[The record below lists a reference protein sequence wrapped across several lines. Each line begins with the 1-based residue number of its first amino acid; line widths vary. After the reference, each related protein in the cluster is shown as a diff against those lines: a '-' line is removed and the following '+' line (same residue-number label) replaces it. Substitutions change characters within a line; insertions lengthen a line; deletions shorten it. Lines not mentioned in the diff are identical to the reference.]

1 MRDER
6 EADQSSAHLSSLI
19 PHPSSLILKMQGVAL
34 EHLAR
39 LLEPCAPGEF
49 LASAWGRDFRHVRG
63 ARGKFSRLMPWSR
76 LNDLLARHR
85 LDAPRLRL
93 TREGKP
99 VPTSSYLRHASGGKN
114 KTPIPRLRA
123 ADLTDQLRDGAT
135 LVLDA
140 VEELHAPLTEIAESL
155 ELIFRERVQI
165 NLYAGWRTS
174 RGFDLHW
181 DDHDVFILQVAGRK
195 RWRVY
200 GETRPAPIAND
211 IEPATKPTADALWE
225 DTLEDGDLLY
235 IPRGWW
241 HVAFPLDE
249 PTLHLTVGVHKRTGL
264 DLLRW
269 LSESLRASELFR
281 RDLPRDASSDE
292 QRAHVERLRDEL
304 VARFDSD
311 TLIKFF
317 REHDANAEPRPRLS
331 LPFSATT
338 KISRTPTGAL
348 VRLTAPRPLD
358 FEIDGDELSFSC
370 NKKLWRFDARAIS
383 ILRTLDERRA
393 CRVAELCEAAGDE
406 LEGRTVQTFVGELIL
421 HGLVA
426 IVDE

>member
-1 MRDER
+1 
-6 EADQSSAHLSSLI
+6 
-19 PHPSSLILKMQGVAL
+19 MQGVAL
-34 EHLAR
+34 EQLSR
-39 LLEPCAPGEF
+39 LLEPCAPDEF

-76 LNDLLARHR
+76 LNDLLAQHR
-85 LDAPRLRL
+85 LDSPRLRL

-99 VPTSSYLRHASGGKN
+99 VPTSSYLRHATGGRN

-123 ADLTDQLRDGAT
+123 TDLTNQLRDGAT

-140 VEELHAPLTEIAESL
+140 VEELHAPLTALAESL

-200 GETRPAPIAND
+200 GQTRPFPVAND
-211 IEPATKPTADALWE
+211 IEPAPKPTGDALWE

-269 LSESLRASELFR
+269 LSDDLRASEVFR
-281 RDLPRDASSDE
+281 SDLPRDAAPDE
-292 QRAHVERLRDEL
+292 QAAHVERLRDEL
-304 VARFDSD
+304 VSRFDSD

-338 KISRTPTGAL
+338 KLSRPAPDAL

-358 FEIDGDELSFSC
+358 FKVCGDELSFSC
-370 NKKLWRFDARAIS
+370 NKKLWRFDARALS
-383 ILRTLDERRA
+383 ILRTLDGRRA

-406 LEGRTVQTFVGELIL
+406 LEERTVRTFVGELIL

>member
-1 MRDER
+1 VLRVIN
-6 EADQSSAHLSSLI
+6 S
-19 PHPSSLILKMQGVAL
+19 KMQGVTL

-39 LLEPCAPGEF
+39 LLEPCAPEEF
-49 LASAWGRDFRHVRG
+49 LASAWGRDFKHVRG
-63 ARGKFSRLMPWSR
+63 AREKFSRLMPWSR

-85 LDAPRLRL
+85 FDSPRLRL

-99 VPTSSYLRHASGGKN
+99 VPTSSYLRHATGGRN

-123 ADLTDQLRDGAT
+123 TDLTNQLRDGAT

-140 VEELHAPLTEIAESL
+140 VEELHAPLTELAESL

-200 GETRPAPIAND
+200 GQTRPFPVAND
-211 IEPATKPTADALWE
+211 IEPATKPTGDALWE

-269 LSESLRASELFR
+269 LSDDLRASEVFR
-281 RDLPRDASSDE
+281 SDLPRDASADE
-292 QRAHVERLRDEL
+292 QAAHVERLRDEL

-311 TLIKFF
+311 TLINFF

-338 KISRTPTGAL
+338 KLSRPAPDAL

-358 FEIDGDELSFSC
+358 FEIQGDELSFSC
-370 NKKLWRFDARAIS
+370 NKKRWRFDARALP
-383 ILRTLDERRA
+383 ILRTLDGRRA

-406 LEGRTVQTFVGELIL
+406 LEESTVRTFVGELIL

>member
-1 MRDER
+1 
-6 EADQSSAHLSSLI
+6 
-19 PHPSSLILKMQGVAL
+19 MQGDAR

-39 LLEPCAPGEF
+39 LLEPCAPEEF

-63 ARGKFSRLMPWSR
+63 ARGKFSHLMPWSR
-76 LNDLLARHR
+76 LNDLLTRHR
-85 LDAPRLRL
+85 LDSPRLRL

-99 VPTSSYLRHASGGKN
+99 VPASSYLRHTTGGRS

-123 ADLTDQLRDGAT
+123 EELTNQLRDGAT

-140 VEELHAPLTEIAESL
+140 VEELHAPLTVLAESL
-155 ELIFRERVQI
+155 ELLFRERVQI
-165 NLYAGWRTS
+165 NLYVGWRTS

-200 GETRPAPIAND
+200 GETRPCPITND
-211 IEPATKPTADALWE
+211 IEPAPKPTGDALWE

-269 LSESLRASELFR
+269 LSDELRTSETFR
-281 RDLPRDASSDE
+281 RDLPRDASPAE
-292 QRAHVERLRDEL
+292 LAAHAGRLRDEL
-304 VARFDSD
+304 SARFDGD
-311 TLIKFF
+311 TLTKFF
-317 REHDANAEPRPRLS
+317 REHDANAEPRTRLS
-331 LPFSATT
+331 LPLSATT
-338 KISRTPTGAL
+338 KISRPALDAL
-348 VRLTAPRPLD
+348 VRLTAPRTLD
-358 FEIDGDELSFSC
+358 FEIDGDELSFFS
-370 NKKLWRFDARAIS
+370 NKKRWRFDARALP
-383 ILRTLDERRA
+383 ILRFLDERRV
-393 CRVAELCEAAGDE
+393 CHVAELCEAAGGE
-406 LEGRTVQTFVGELIL
+406 LEEGAVQTFVGELIL
-421 HGLVA
+421 NGLVA

>member
-1 MRDER
+1 MQDVAR
-6 EADQSSAHLSSLI
+6 EN
-19 PHPSSLILKMQGVAL
+19 
-34 EHLAR
+34 LAR
-39 LLEPCAPGEF
+39 LLEPCAPEEF

-85 LDAPRLRL
+85 LDSPRLRL

-99 VPTSSYLRHASGGKN
+99 VPTSSYLRHATGGRS

-123 ADLTDQLRDGAT
+123 TDLTNQLRDGAT

-140 VEELHAPLTEIAESL
+140 VEELHAPLTELAAAL
-155 ELIFRERVQI
+155 ELTFRERIQI

-181 DDHDVFILQVAGRK
+181 DEHDVFILQVAGRK

-200 GETRPAPIAND
+200 GQTRPFPVAND
-211 IEPATKPTADALWE
+211 IEPAPKPTGDALWE

-269 LSESLRASELFR
+269 LSEDLRASEIFR
-281 RDLPRDASSDE
+281 SDLPRDASADE
-292 QRAHVERLRDEL
+292 QATHVERLRDEL
-304 VARFDSD
+304 VARFDGD

-331 LPFSATT
+331 LPLSATT
-338 KISRTPTGAL
+338 KLSRPAPDGI

-358 FEIDGDELSFSC
+358 FEIRGDELSFSC
-370 NKKLWRFDARAIS
+370 NKKLWRFDARS
-383 ILRTLDERRA
+383 LPILRALDERRA
-393 CRVAELCEAAGDE
+393 CSVAELCGAAGDE
-406 LEGRTVQTFVGELIL
+406 LEASTVQTFVGELIL

>member
-1 MRDER
+1 
-6 EADQSSAHLSSLI
+6 
-19 PHPSSLILKMQGVAL
+19 MQGVAL

-39 LLEPCAPGEF
+39 LLEPCAPDEF
-49 LASAWGRDFRHVRG
+49 LASAWGRDFMHVRG
-63 ARGKFSRLMPWSR
+63 ARAKFSRLMPWSR

-85 LDAPRLRL
+85 LDSPRLRL

-99 VPTSSYLRHASGGKN
+99 VPASSYIRHATGGRS

-123 ADLTDQLRDGAT
+123 TDLTSQLREGAT

-140 VEELHAPLTEIAESL
+140 VEELHAPLTELAESL

-200 GETRPAPIAND
+200 GETRPSPISND
-211 IEPATKPTADALWE
+211 IEPATKPTGDALWE
-225 DTLEDGDLLY
+225 NTLEDGDLLY

-264 DLLRW
+264 DLLRR
-269 LSESLRASELFR
+269 LSEDLRASEIFR
-281 RDLPRDASSDE
+281 SDLPRDAPADE
-292 QRAHVERLRDEL
+292 RAAHVERLRDEL
-304 VARFDSD
+304 VSRFDSD

-317 REHDANAEPRPRLS
+317 REHDANAEPRPRLG

-338 KISRTPTGAL
+338 KLSRPAPDAL

-358 FEIDGDELSFSC
+358 FEIQGDELSFSC
-370 NKKLWRFDARAIS
+370 NKRRWRFDARALP

-393 CRVAELCEAAGDE
+393 CRVAELCEAAGDG
-406 LEGRTVQTFVGELIL
+406 LEERTVRTFVGELIL

>member
-1 MRDER
+1 M
-6 EADQSSAHLSSLI
+6 H
-19 PHPSSLILKMQGVAL
+19 GVAR
-34 EHLAR
+34 ENLAR
-39 LLEPCAPGEF
+39 LLEPCVPEEF
-49 LASAWGRDFRHVRG
+49 LASAWGRDSRHVRG
-63 ARGKFSRLMPWSR
+63 RAGKFSPLMPWPR

-85 LDAPRLRL
+85 LDSPRLRL

-99 VPTSSYLRHASGGKN
+99 VPASSYLRHAPGGRG
-114 KTPIPRLRA
+114 KTPIPRLRPS
-123 ADLTDQLRDGAT
+123 DLTDQLRDGAT

-140 VEELHAPLTEIAESL
+140 VEELHAPLTDLAESL
-155 ELIFRERVQI
+155 ELCFRERVQI

-200 GETRPAPIAND
+200 GETRPSPVAND
-211 IEPATKPTADALWE
+211 SEPAPKPDGDALWE

-269 LSESLRASELFR
+269 LSDDLRASETFR
-281 RDLPRDASSDE
+281 RDLPRDASPSE
-292 QRAHVERLRDEL
+292 QAAHVGRLRDEL
-304 VARFDSD
+304 VSRFDSE

-317 REHDANAEPRPRLS
+317 REQDANAEPRPRLS
-331 LPFSATT
+331 LPHSATT
-338 KISRTPTGAL
+338 RLTRPAADAL

-358 FEIDGDELSFSC
+358 FRIDGDELSFSC
-370 NKKLWRFDARAIS
+370 NKKLWRFDARALPV
-383 ILRTLDERRA
+383 LRHLDERRA
-393 CRVAELCEAAGDE
+393 CRVAELCAAAAGGG
-406 LEGRTVQTFVGELIL
+406 LGEGTVRAFVGELIL

-426 IVDE
+426 IVEE

>member
-1 MRDER
+1 M
-6 EADQSSAHLSSLI
+6 H
-19 PHPSSLILKMQGVAL
+19 GVAR
-34 EHLAR
+34 ENLAR
-39 LLEPCAPGEF
+39 LLEPCAPEEF

-85 LDAPRLRL
+85 LDSPRLRL
-93 TREGKP
+93 TREGRP
-99 VPTSSYLRHASGGKN
+99 VPASSYLRHATGGRN
-114 KTPIPRLRA
+114 RTPIPRLRA
-123 ADLTDQLRDGAT
+123 ADLTEQLRDGAT

-140 VEELHAPLTEIAESL
+140 VDELHAPLTALAESL
-155 ELIFRERVQI
+155 ELAFRERVQI

-200 GETRPAPIAND
+200 GETRPAPVAND
-211 IEPATKPTADALWE
+211 SEPAPKPINDPLWE

-269 LSESLRASELFR
+269 LFDELRASETFR
-281 RDLPRDASSDE
+281 RDLPRDASPEE
-292 QRAHVERLRDEL
+292 QRAHAERLREEL
-304 VARFDSD
+304 FARFDSA
-311 TLIKFF
+311 TLISFF
-317 REHDANAEPRPRLS
+317 REQDANAEPRPRLS
-331 LPFSATT
+331 LPSSATT
-338 KISRTPTGAL
+338 KLSPPPTAAL

-358 FEIDGDELSFSC
+358 FEMRGDELSFSC
-370 NKKLWRFDARAIS
+370 NRKRWRFDARALPL
-383 ILRTLDERRA
+383 LRHLDARRE
-393 CRVAELCEAAGDE
+393 CRVAELCEAARGE
-406 LEGRTVQTFVGELIL
+406 IAEGTVQTFVGELIL